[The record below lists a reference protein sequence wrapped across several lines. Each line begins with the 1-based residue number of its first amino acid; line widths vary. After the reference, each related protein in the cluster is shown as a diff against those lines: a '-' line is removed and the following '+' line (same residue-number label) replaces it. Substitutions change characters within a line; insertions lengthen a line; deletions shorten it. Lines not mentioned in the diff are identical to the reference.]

1 MEQFVVDDLLIK
13 LMAKRKEVMHNLYS
27 EYSQKIEVFLSN
39 NLEVHGISINA
50 YLESIDRKNKEL
62 QEKKERELQEIREKK
77 EREERERKEREERER
92 KEQEEKEKMKKALQE
107 KKEKDMGKKRKNDK
121 STDASSKRR
130 RSMIVTFD
138 DMSFSFGKDELEQL
152 SGQDKSVDPEVK
164 NILVKMNDLFKQL
177 GKTKK

>member
-39 NLEVHGISINA
+39 NLEAHNISINA
-50 YLESIDRKNKEL
+50 YLESIERKNKEL
-62 QEKKERELQEIREKK
+62 QEKKERELQERREK
-77 EREERERKEREERER
+77 EEREERER
-92 KEQEEKEKMKKALQE
+92 KEQEEKEKMKKELQE
-107 KKEKDMGKKRKNDK
+107 RKEKDMGKKRKKDK
-121 STDASSKRR
+121 SAEASSKRR